1 MLVQSDLARFIGA
14 LVCAAFGVWLA
25 LAISC
30 NYFAL
35 DATTLSPSQLGSLA
49 WATQSWGK
57 ESGYLE
63 DREKG
68 LFVLSLLLGGLG
80 GYIGARWSLGR
91 RLVTIQAALVLAL
104 YVPLMSRLIGL
115 SMVSTGRWAMV
126 YATVG
131 ASALVVAA
139 LLLRSGPLI
148 PQSVLPT
155 NAPAAGPG
163 PSAPGFFRTPS
174 LPDALKAALGAATGI
189 GVFVVLLWP
198 LDVDHVAR
206 SIGYE
211 LHYGFFMVGAATY
224 RFSPDLIP
232 GIDYY
237 NQYSVGIPWVFSYF
251 LSPRAAQTMINAVW
265 FVLGA
270 MVIFQ
275 ISLFFFLWWFL
286 RSWGWAIVV
295 AIGVMLTQFTS
306 ADPLFAPSS
315 TAIRYPLVIL
325 VASALVLWVRRG
337 LGLATLPVL
346 GLALAAALFTNTE
359 TGSEACVAVAV
370 ATLGVCGMAEGLRR
384 GALLAVATFIGFM
397 LLCFIAYGRGVFD
410 YHFLFYLFEPMLLF
424 AAGFEAESIQWLG
437 GWYWFYYIVAPGV
450 ALASIGWAIVSARSE
465 RPPAGRDQ
473 LAALIFVAILGLLM
487 STKFINQSALSL
499 WQVNCWAFIVVMAWW
514 ARRLLE
520 PLGERYLLR
529 RPVEIVLQPLAASLL
544 GALLFIF
551 LCDIHSRRDPYHPPV
566 RAYRTFPSPFNW
578 LFGVRLLPCEADHR
592 PGCTAY
598 AADPADVA
606 LIDRL
611 TRPGDRVALI
621 DWEDWVYLVAAER
634 SSQFP
639 TLPSPMMFTQRQLQR
654 SFCKDLELLFLSNAS
669 PDTFGLAGTEA
680 APILVPDLKANFE
693 LAGTGKRL
701 SAWRRVRPSSGPRS
715 SLACPAA

>member
-1 MLVQSDLARFIGA
+1 MLVQADLARFVGA

-30 NYFAL
+30 NYFPL
-35 DATTLSPSQLGSLA
+35 HATALSPSHVGGLA

-80 GYIGARWSLGR
+80 GYLGARWSLGR
-91 RLVTIQAALVLAL
+91 RLVTIQTAFVLAL
-104 YVPLMSRLIGL
+104 YIPVMSRLIGL
-115 SMVSTGRWAMV
+115 SMVSPGPRAML
-126 YATVG
+126 YAAAG
-131 ASALVVAA
+131 AAALVVAA

-148 PQSVLPT
+148 PQFVLPT
-155 NAPAAGPG
+155 NAPAATPA
-163 PSAPGFFRTPS
+163 PSAPGFLPKPS
-174 LPDALKAALGAATGI
+174 LQDALKAATGI
-189 GVFVVLLWP
+189 AVFVVLLWP
-198 LDVDHVAR
+198 LDVARVAR
-206 SIGYE
+206 SVGYE

-224 RFSPDLIP
+224 RFTSGLIP

-237 NQYSVGIPWVFSYF
+237 NQYSVGVPWIFSYF
-251 LSPRAAQTMINAVW
+251 LSPGAAQTMINAVW

-270 MVIFQ
+270 MAIFQ

-315 TAIRYPLVIL
+315 TAIRYPLVMV

-337 LGLATLPVL
+337 LSLSTLPVL
-346 GLALAAALFTNTE
+346 ALALAGSLFLNTE

-370 ATLGVCGMAEGLRR
+370 AILGVGGVAHALRR
-384 GALLAVATFIGFM
+384 GVLLAAATFIGFM
-397 LLCFIAYGRGVFD
+397 LLSFVAFGRGVFD
-410 YHFLFYLFEPMLLF
+410 YHFLIYLFEPMVLF

-450 ALASIGWAIVSARSE
+450 ALASIGWAIASARLE

-487 STKFINQSALSL
+487 TTKFINQSALSL
-499 WQVNCWAFIVVMAWW
+499 WQVNCWAFIVVLAWW

-520 PLGERYLLR
+520 PLGERSLLG
-529 RPVEIVLQPLAASLL
+529 RPVELRLQPLAASLL
-544 GALLFIF
+544 GALLFVF
-551 LCDIHSRRDPYHPPV
+551 LCDIHSARDPYLPPLT
-566 RAYRTFPSPFNW
+566 AYRTFPSPFNW
-578 LFGVRLLPCEADHR
+578 PFGVRIQPCEADHR

-634 SSQFP
+634 ASQFP
-639 TLPSPMMFTQRQLQR
+639 TLPSPMMFTQRQLQS
-654 SFCKDLELLFLSNAS
+654 SFCKDLGLLFLPNAS
-669 PDTFGLAGTEA
+669 PETFGLGNTEVA
-680 APILVPDLKANFE
+680 AILVPDVKTNFE

-701 SAWRRVRPSSGPRS
+701 SAWRRVRPSAGHGN
-715 SLACPAA
+715 SLECPAA